1 MEAGDHHDELPV
13 LSKNT
18 IKQVSFNIELYG
30 NNKREQFSA
39 KIVGFSKNINSILVP
54 NDFLEWSNGEFGNN
68 KEKKVNRIILHLK
81 NINDKNLLEFFNKKN
96 YSINGKSLNT
106 NKLSYLFK
114 FIFYFLIAISLL
126 IIVLSINF
134 ILLSLN
140 LVIQKNK
147 ELISNLYNIG
157 YNTNAIIKFYFI
169 VMNFISS
176 FVIIMA
182 FILNNISRNMYLKIL
197 NKYFEVETQSALSMY
212 FIFIIIIVLA
222 VVYYYFLKR
231 KIESV
236 IK

>member
-1 MEAGDHHDELPV
+1 M
-13 LSKNT
+13 
-18 IKQVSFNIELYG
+18 
-30 NNKREQFSA
+30 
-39 KIVGFSKNINSILVP
+39 
-54 NDFLEWSNGEFGNN
+54 
-68 KEKKVNRIILHLK
+68 IIL
-81 NINDKNLLEFFNKKN
+81 
-96 YSINGKSLNT
+96 
-106 NKLSYLFK
+106 
-114 FIFYFLIAISLL
+114 
-126 IIVLSINF
+126 LSINF

-212 FIFIIIIVLA
+212 FIFVIIIVLA